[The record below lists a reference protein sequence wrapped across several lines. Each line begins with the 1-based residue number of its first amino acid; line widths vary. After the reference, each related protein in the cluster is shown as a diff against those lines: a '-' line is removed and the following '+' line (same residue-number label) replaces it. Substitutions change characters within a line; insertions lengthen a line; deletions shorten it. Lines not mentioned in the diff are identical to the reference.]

1 MLGKIKKARGRRKN
15 RGWGCRGRIK
25 EGEQRV
31 RRKVTG
37 REERGFIPH
46 IDTHSLSLQEGL

>member
-25 EGEQRV
+25 EEEQRG
-31 RRKVTG
+31 RREVTG

-46 IDTHSLSLQEGL
+46 MDTHSLSLQEGL